1 MSENGV
7 SREARVHVGGGE
19 YLGPTDSGGFA
30 GIQLSVAGQEA
41 VDRAARLLAGVEGGV
56 EKAVRSAISKAVARL
71 RRSNVSA
78 VRERYAISAANIREN
93 ENVQVTYSYDSG
105 VQAFVRFSGLAFRCS
120 VLTGPLPTS
129 PPGTPAGGCPSC
141 PGRSTGG

>member
-1 MSENGV
+1 MSESGI
-7 SREARVHVGGGE
+7 SREARVHAGGGE

-78 VRERYAISAANIREN
+78 ARERCKPLSALA
-93 ENVQVTYSYDSG
+93 
-105 VQAFVRFSGLAFRCS
+105 GLAFRCS
-120 VLTGPLPTS
+120 VLTGPRLTS
-129 PPGTPAGGCPSC
+129 PPGTPADGCPSC
-141 PGRSTGG
+141 PGRITGG